1 MSTLVLSTE
10 ERLIVLKTTQKVPYE
25 DFYSNSSPVV
35 KDTLPKRNSNDDCKT
50 KKS

>member
-10 ERLIVLKTTQKVPYE
+10 ERLIVLKTTQKVLYE

-35 KDTLPKRNSNDDCKT
+35 KDTFPKKEFNR
-50 KKS
+50 